1 MEESR
6 GGGGGTEKRARS
18 CGSVSRIKAVMSW
31 DARRALVKIL
41 GGGNLGVVVNA
52 AGFGYCGVAGWYVRE

>member
-1 MEESR
+1 
-6 GGGGGTEKRARS
+6 
-18 CGSVSRIKAVMSW
+18 MSW